1 MQAFSFAPP
10 SLPGSTGGP
19 PFQFVVTS
27 AGDHRELADVLD
39 KINQEAQKSGLFI
52 FTDGDLR
59 FDTPQIE
66 LKIDRDKANQ
76 LGVTMQDVGAT
87 IATLLGGNYVN
98 RFNMQGRSYQ
108 VIPQVPRYFRLTP
121 GVAAALPDQDDVGRH
136 GAAVVV
142 RDGGTIGAA
151 DGAQHLPAAQ
161 LGHDLRRA
169 VPRPQH
175 GRGGGVHGGEG
186 GGADAARA

>member
-1 MQAFSFAPP
+1 M
-10 SLPGSTGGP
+10 
-19 PFQFVVTS
+19 
-27 AGDHRELADVLD
+27 LD

-87 IATLLGGNYVN
+87 LATLLGGNYVN

-108 VIPQVPRYFRLTP
+108 VIPQVPRDFRLTRR
-121 GVAAALPDQDDVGRH
+121 VAAALPDQTTSGAMVPLSSFATLERSVQPTALNTFQQLNSATISGVPFPGRSM
-136 GAAVVV
+136 GEAVAFMQEKAPSSC
-142 RDGGTIGAA
+142 RKA
-151 DGAQHLPAAQ
+151 
-161 LGHDLRRA
+161 
-169 VPRPQH
+169 
-175 GRGGGVHGGEG
+175 
-186 GGADAARA
+186 